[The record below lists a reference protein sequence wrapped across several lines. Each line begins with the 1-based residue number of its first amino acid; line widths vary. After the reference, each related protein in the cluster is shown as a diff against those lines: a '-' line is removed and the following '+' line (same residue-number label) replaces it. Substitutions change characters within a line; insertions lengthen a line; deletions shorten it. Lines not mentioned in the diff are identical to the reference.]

1 MKKKI
6 VLVVIFLILMI
17 VTSSFA
23 EQKHFKG
30 YGIETWTDNDKL
42 TVKTDDSEFSVKI
55 LPKKFTR
62 EESFAYHC
70 WVGVLSVQLS
80 SNMEIN
86 EKILKVEEIQHFVE
100 ILAKRIKKGKM
111 DFEDVS
117 IEMNDMRKALKVF
130 WSLVFVAADRLVGNN
145 DGYCSDAE
153 IYKLR
158 MSLQSRVV
166 SMMTKTY
173 LK

>member
-1 MKKKI
+1 
-6 VLVVIFLILMI
+6 MI
-17 VTSSFA
+17 VTCSFA

-130 WSLVFVAADRLVGNN
+130 WSMFFVAADRLVGNE
-145 DGYCSDAE
+145 DGFCSDAE
-153 IYKLR
+153 THKLE
-158 MSLQSRVV
+158 MYLQSRVV
-166 SMMTKTY
+166 TMMTKTI
-173 LK
+173 K